1 MSDSTIVISR
11 VAALMFFIAAGAGVY
26 AFTTH
31 SDLKAMEHR
40 LAAVEQERTTLKTEL
55 VATEQT
61 VLNNSTAVQ
70 TCTKEMESYKSRL
83 QSAEAALGDLKAP
96 KQSKSP
102 RSAL

>member
-1 MSDSTIVISR
+1 MSDSTNIISK
-11 VAALMFFIAAGAGVY
+11 VAALMFFVAAGFGVY

-31 SDLKAMEHR
+31 GDLKAMEHR
-40 LAAVEQERTTLKTEL
+40 LASVEQERAALKTEL

-61 VLNNSTAVQ
+61 VLNNSSAVQ
-70 TCTKEMESYKSRL
+70 TCTREMQTYKSRA
-83 QSAEAALGDLKAP
+83 QSAEAALQDLKTP